1 MPSLHSERASRDT
14 EGSRHLPRAARLN
27 LKNVRSQ
34 RNAEER
40 RRSIDDPNSAGTD
53 SNLNPQERKLIL
65 RILKSNW
72 QAEMRGRETYAT
84 LQNEKQIRNGAWL
97 FALLPMQ
104 NSGTQIFGL
113 GATAPWGVL
122 RVPSIANQLIEYL
135 IVLAFVPESQD
146 IAKYAKQIE
155 DIGDQPSIA
164 ILGQVLDSARTEGGR
179 RISALYSVREQA
191 STRAILRVTPNGRR
205 EAPRPLWRF
214 SGQGRSGD
222 LFHPCR
228 VAFYN
233 GARDDR

>member
-84 LQNEKQIRNGAWL
+84 LAEREADPQRCMA
-97 FALLPMQ
+97 FRALADAEQRHADLW
-104 NSGTQIFGL
+104 
-113 GATAPWGVL
+113 A
-122 RVPSIANQLIEYL
+122 
-135 IVLAFVPESQD
+135 
-146 IAKYAKQIE
+146 
-155 DIGDQPSIA
+155 
-164 ILGQVLDSARTEGGR
+164 GR
-179 RISALYSVREQA
+179 HSALGGS
-191 STRAILRVTPNGRR
+191 
-205 EAPRPLWRF
+205 PRTVDCE
-214 SGQGRSGD
+214 S
-222 LFHPCR
+222 
-228 VAFYN
+228 AY
-233 GARDDR
+233 